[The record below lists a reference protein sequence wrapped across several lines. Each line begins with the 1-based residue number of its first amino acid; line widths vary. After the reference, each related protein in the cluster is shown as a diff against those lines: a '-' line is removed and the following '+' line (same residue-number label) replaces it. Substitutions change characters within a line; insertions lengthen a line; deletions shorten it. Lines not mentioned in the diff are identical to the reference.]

1 MIKLYKLG
9 GWGGITQNQ
18 SGLEGCFKFFFVKVK
33 NFMYSNAVQT
43 WTVYMGGGGGGE
55 QIQPDLHTTLKA
67 HFP

>member
-9 GWGGITQNQ
+9 GWGGITKNQ

-43 WTVYMGGGGGGE
+43 WTVYIGGGGE
-55 QIQPDLHTTLKA
+55 RADTTDLHTTLKA